1 MKIKTPKIENME
13 CKLSG
18 SQKRDDELVKIK
30 DNLVA
35 LLDSFQS
42 LASIVEQNG
51 KFELHKNKIVKD
63 GQIWDKLV
71 EFYAIFECCFD
82 QRVTSIR

>member
-1 MKIKTPKIENME
+1 ME

-35 LLDSFQS
+35 LCDSFQS

-63 GQIWDKLV
+63 GQI
-71 EFYAIFECCFD
+71 
-82 QRVTSIR
+82 